1 MKKSV
6 FLIFSSFF
14 GPKKT
19 QGATFRSSS
28 GSEILEMF
36 KSFDKNNLSQRS
48 GGVGSSS
55 WAWFCI
61 IRVLQVDWSAP
72 QRDWK
77 PLDRGFGF
85 CVFYFPKMKRN
96 HRYRRWPIEILCTIS
111 VLLTSILVH
120 FTPKL
125 SCRSGELSGMIRIIL
140 NSIKRRP
147 TMLRRGPGG
156 QDKSRIMV
164 VSAG

>member
-1 MKKSV
+1 MKKL
-6 FLIFSSFF
+6 FFWFFSWFF

-36 KSFDKNNLSQRS
+36 KSFDKNALSQRS

-72 QRDWK
+72 QRDGK
-77 PLDRGFGF
+77 PLDRVFGS
-85 CVFYFPKMKRN
+85 CVFYFPKMKTRGI
-96 HRYRRWPIEILCTIS
+96 WPIEILWFIIIIYAIS
-111 VLLTSILVH
+111 MLTWKILYG
-120 FTPKL
+120 
-125 SCRSGELSGMIRIIL
+125 CGMC
-140 NSIKRRP
+140 
-147 TMLRRGPGG
+147 
-156 QDKSRIMV
+156 
-164 VSAG
+164 SAGGTHDRGALRSELYATKSGRCRTV